1 MCYFNV
7 TSFEVLFDLKSKE
20 EYWLIDFEEN
30 NDIPNSYDPSEF
42 ESKAFINCGSKFLR
56 SEILLCMQ
64 MY

>member
-30 NDIPNSYDPSEF
+30 NDIPNGYDASEF
-42 ESKAFINCGSKFLR
+42 ESKRFIN
-56 SEILLCMQ
+56 
-64 MY
+64 